1 MFYLQNQVTVHRT
14 TMEEEHR
21 RRVLHPNRSKK
32 LSKYIVQSN
41 QSLGIILQ
49 ELARESGIN
58 QRATKDLLILP
69 LYHLS
74 GQ

>member
-1 MFYLQNQVTVHRT
+1 MFLIMKIFYLKNQVTVHRT

-32 LSKYIVQSN
+32 LSKCTVLSN
-41 QSLGIILQ
+41 QSLDIIRQ

-58 QRATKDLLILP
+58 QRATKALLILP
-69 LYHLS
+69 L
-74 GQ
+74 